1 MLFDMSPAWG
11 NSSFLKILAWIFA
24 EGNIRSYPGRL
35 TQKVEKVVFV
45 GKIEKIEKFDL

>member
-24 EGNIRSYPGRL
+24 EGNMRSYPGRL
-35 TQKVEKVVFV
+35 AQKVEKVVFME
-45 GKIEKIEKFDL
+45 KSEKIEKFGL